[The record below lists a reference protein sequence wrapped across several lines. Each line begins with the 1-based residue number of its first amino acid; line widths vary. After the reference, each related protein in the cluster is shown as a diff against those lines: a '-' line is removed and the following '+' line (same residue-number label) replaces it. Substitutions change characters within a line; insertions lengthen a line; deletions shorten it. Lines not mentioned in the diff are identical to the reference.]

1 MKPAEKDS
9 HRIIRRITVK
19 GKLSGVIRELNK
31 LDAFTESAPAVLSSR
46 PGVKDILA
54 FFRDEKHF
62 SQTLAALK
70 KNKSF
75 KILAVE
81 DEILRIHRGGKLAVR
96 ATVKLDTVDDLR
108 KVYTPGVAQVCKYIQ
123 DNPSAAREYTAIGN
137 TVCIATNGSAV
148 LGLGDIGV
156 LAGMPVMEGKSVIL
170 NKMAE
175 VNCIP
180 ILIDSGDAAKIVSVL
195 EAISPTFGLIMI
207 EDIAAPLC
215 FDVENQ
221 LQERLSIPVFHDDQH
236 GTATV
241 ILAALLRALVGAGPC
256 ADPLQRKKEDVK
268 IVINGAGAAAIATT
282 KMLLEYGF
290 KHIVLCDREGI
301 IFQGRSAGMNHYKEE
316 IAQIT
321 NKSNERG
328 DLAFALKDKD
338 VFIGLSGPGLVTP
351 QMLKRM
357 NKSPIVF
364 ALANPVPEIWPAE
377 ALSAGAS
384 IALDG
389 KTINNALIFP
399 GLIKGTLQARAKRIN
414 YAMKFAAAEKLAAL
428 CNKNE
433 VVPDFMDLKVHA
445 EVAKAV
451 CAALK

>member
-156 LAGMPVMEGKSVIL
+156 LGG
-170 NKMAE
+170 
-175 VNCIP
+175 C
-180 ILIDSGDAAKIVSVL
+180 
-195 EAISPTFGLIMI
+195 
-207 EDIAAPLC
+207 
-215 FDVENQ
+215 
-221 LQERLSIPVFHDDQH
+221 R
-236 GTATV
+236 
-241 ILAALLRALVGAGPC
+241 
-256 ADPLQRKKEDVK
+256 
-268 IVINGAGAAAIATT
+268 
-282 KMLLEYGF
+282 
-290 KHIVLCDREGI
+290 
-301 IFQGRSAGMNHYKEE
+301 
-316 IAQIT
+316 
-321 NKSNERG
+321 
-328 DLAFALKDKD
+328 
-338 VFIGLSGPGLVTP
+338 
-351 QMLKRM
+351 
-357 NKSPIVF
+357 
-364 ALANPVPEIWPAE
+364 
-377 ALSAGAS
+377 
-384 IALDG
+384 
-389 KTINNALIFP
+389 
-399 GLIKGTLQARAKRIN
+399 
-414 YAMKFAAAEKLAAL
+414 
-428 CNKNE
+428 
-433 VVPDFMDLKVHA
+433 
-445 EVAKAV
+445 
-451 CAALK
+451 